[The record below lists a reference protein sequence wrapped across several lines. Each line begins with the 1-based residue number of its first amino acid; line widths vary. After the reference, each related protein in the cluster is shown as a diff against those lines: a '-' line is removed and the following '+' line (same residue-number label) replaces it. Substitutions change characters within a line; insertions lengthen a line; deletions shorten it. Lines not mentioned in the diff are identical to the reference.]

1 MKSCIYSPALL
12 KPGMIISAY
21 RKIEGQKF
29 KAIVSYVVS
38 SRPAGATCHPVL
50 KKHFFFNE
58 TIALLD
64 RSSQIES
71 GTWQNPLLGLR
82 GNKGIL
88 LT

>member
-12 KPGMIISAY
+12 QPGIILAY

-29 KAIVSYVVS
+29 KAIVSYIVS
-38 SRPAGATCHPVL
+38 SRPAGATCYPVL
-50 KKHFFFNE
+50 KNIFFNE
-58 TIALLD
+58 AIALLG

-71 GTWQNPLLGLR
+71 GTWQNSLLGLR